1 MSRSAKVRTVASIL
15 LFSFPDQ
22 IEVIE
27 VQSNQEGGAM
37 TRVAV
42 LMVAVLMAGMLL
54 VQVAPATAM
63 GKTHDVKGT
72 IVSVNVEGKT
82 ITFKDESGASIT
94 APVLDAAAGSLKSV
108 KAGEY
113 VTLTCQDNEKGEHEG
128 ISRIQSAAAA
138 HDQDKPSR

>member
-1 MSRSAKVRTVASIL
+1 
-15 LFSFPDQ
+15 
-22 IEVIE
+22 
-27 VQSNQEGGAM
+27 M

-42 LMVAVLMAGMLL
+42 LMVAVLMMAGMLL

-128 ISRIQSAAAA
+128 ITRIQAAPAA
-138 HDQDKPSR
+138 DSQKKPSR

>member
-1 MSRSAKVRTVASIL
+1 
-15 LFSFPDQ
+15 
-22 IEVIE
+22 
-27 VQSNQEGGAM
+27 M

-128 ISRIQSAAAA
+128 ITRIQAAPAA
-138 HDQDKPSR
+138 DSQKKPSR